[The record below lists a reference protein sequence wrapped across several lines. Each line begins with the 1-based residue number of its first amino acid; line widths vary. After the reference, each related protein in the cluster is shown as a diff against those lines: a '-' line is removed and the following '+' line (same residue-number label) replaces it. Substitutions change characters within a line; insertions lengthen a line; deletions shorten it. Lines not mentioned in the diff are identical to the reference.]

1 MSDMKDRE
9 SIRNSGTHSDDPSGV
24 PTSVSHQIL
33 RSANRSYSIKE
44 FANEITKLLVEFS
57 GADCVEIRLAGTS
70 KVGYLRY
77 CISEE
82 PAFTMSAVSCLSNNR
97 HAESDETDKAD
108 FEWLCSQILDSKY
121 DQSLPFYT
129 SSGSF
134 FVGDSSRTLVF
145 SQKASGHSGGRTVH
159 IGGSFTSL
167 VIIPFPHGDMDKGLL
182 ILGSKKH
189 DFFSEQTVMVLEGIA
204 QILGI
209 AFQYHNAQ
217 VALRERVKELSCL
230 YDIARVANQ
239 PDTSLEDVLKGTAA
253 LLPPAWLYPD
263 IACSRILLD
272 GQSFAINNFQETYH
286 KLSASIVVGRVKRG
300 TVEVAYSE
308 NRPELDEGPFL
319 KEERNLINAVA
330 REVSLILEKRRIEK
344 ERSDLREQFRHA
356 HRLATIGQLA
366 AGVAHELNEPLGN
379 ILGFAQLAEKQ
390 SGTPTVVR
398 KDLQKIIKASLHG
411 REVVRKLM
419 IFARQTPPQKVKL
432 NINDVVRDSLYFFES
447 RCANAGIELT
457 TDMDQCLPEMIAD
470 RGQLYQVLVN
480 LVVNAIQA
488 MPDGGKLTIST
499 GKTCDEIYFVVED
512 SGIGMNEA
520 VIEKLFVPFFT
531 TKDVNEGTGLGLSV
545 VHGIVT
551 SHGGTVTVDSKIG
564 EGARF
569 TVRLPTDGN
578 GPEQNPELFWDA

>member
-1 MSDMKDRE
+1 MKDRE
-9 SIRNSGTHSDDPSGV
+9 STISSGTHSDDPSGV

-33 RSANRSYSIKE
+33 RSANCSYSLME
-44 FANEITKLLVEFS
+44 FANEVIRALVEFS
-57 GADCVEIRLAGTS
+57 GTDCIEVRLAGIS
-70 KVGYLRY
+70 KVGYLSY
-77 CISEE
+77 CAGDE
-82 PAFTMSAVSCLSNNR
+82 PAFGMRTVSRLFINGSS
-97 HAESDETDKAD
+97 ESDKAD
-108 FEWLCSQILDSKY
+108 FEWLCSQILDGRY

-145 SQKASGHSGGRTVH
+145 SQKASRRAGGRTVH
-159 IGGSFTSL
+159 IGGPFTSL
-167 VIIPFPHGDMDKGLL
+167 VIIPFPHGDTDKGLL
-182 ILGSKKH
+182 IVGSEKY
-189 DFFSEQTVMVLEGIA
+189 DFFSEQTVGILEETA

-209 AFQYHNAQ
+209 AFQHHNTQ

-230 YDIARVANQ
+230 YDIARVASQ
-239 PDTSLEDVLKGTAA
+239 PHTSLEDVLKETAA
-253 LLPPAWLYPD
+253 LLPHAWLYPD

-286 KLSASIVVGRVKRG
+286 KLSAEIVVGGVKRG
-300 TVEVAYSE
+300 IVEVAYSE
-308 NRPELDEGPFL
+308 DRPELDEGPFL

-330 REVSLILEKRRIEK
+330 GEVSLILERRRIEK
-344 ERSDLREQFRHA
+344 ERSDLHEQFRHA

-390 SGTPTVVR
+390 SGTPPVVQ

-411 REVVRKLM
+411 REIIRKLM
-419 IFARQTPPQKVKL
+419 LFARQAPPQKVKL
-432 NINDVVRDSLYFFES
+432 NMNDVVRDGLYFFES
-447 RCANAGIELT
+447 RCANAGIELK
-457 TDMDQCLPEMIAD
+457 TDMDQSQPEIVAD

-488 MPDGGKLTIST
+488 MPDGGKLTI
-499 GKTCDEIYFVVED
+499 KTRKGNDEISLVVED

-551 SHGGTVTVDSKIG
+551 SHGGTVTVDSEVG
-564 EGARF
+564 VGARF

-578 GPEQNPELFWDA
+578 GPEENPELYWDA